1 MKYVI
6 WVIED
11 DDSEALYTGPVP
23 SSDAD
28 YLAKVI
34 PLLEPVS
41 HAEYISGLAAIL
53 STAAR
58 FSYILLGDDILWCVE
73 WSPGFIVVKFSPD
86 GQILGA
92 AIKALNP
99 SFGGREAT
107 DEELDAFDE
116 ENNPQYNL
124 IFDPWDAQFDEEYR
138 ESGHFQCANEDE
150 IARYQSALK
159 PVSDLEEFEE
169 TSLEQS
175 KTNIQE
181 WAGKGLAILP

>member
-11 DDSEALYTGPVP
+11 DDSEALYTGPVA

-34 PLLEPVS
+34 PLLEPIS
-41 HAEYISGLAAIL
+41 NAEYRSGLAAIL

-58 FSYILLGDDILWCVE
+58 FSYILLGDDIVWCIE
-73 WSPGFIVVKFSPD
+73 WSPGFIVVKFTPD

-92 AIKALNP
+92 AIRALNP
-99 SFGGREAT
+99 CFGGREAT

-116 ENNPQYNL
+116 DNNPHYNL
-124 IFDPWDAQFDEEYR
+124 IFDPWDAQFEEDYR
-138 ESGHFQCANEDE
+138 ESGNFQRANEE
-150 IARYQSALK
+150 ELARYQSALK
-159 PVSDLEEFEE
+159 PVSDLEALDEASFE
-169 TSLEQS
+169 QC
-175 KTNIQE
+175 KANICE
-181 WAGKGLAILP
+181 WAGKGLVILP